1 MPYRGK
7 INKHIKY
14 CFNSHKIPLDLN
26 HPKINLHHLT
36 LNSRLKDCDSKYSKP
51 RALEIGAGTDE
62 SYAFKTK
69 IPVSYEPFFLDVESP
84 RQSIRKIGN
93 WIIGDAQYLPFRIG
107 VFDMVYAYHVIEHLE
122 LPEKFLLEAF
132 RILKKG
138 GKLELA
144 TPNFLSNNA
153 TLDLAHKHIFN
164 IFKILKMVRRVGF
177 QIKMD
182 AICGS
187 KIPKLLRIPL
197 HLILNLII
205 EELRITGIK
214 P

>member
-1 MPYRGK
+1 M
-7 INKHIKY
+7 
-14 CFNSHKIPLDLN
+14 
-26 HPKINLHHLT
+26 
-36 LNSRLKDCDSKYSKP
+36 
-51 RALEIGAGTDE
+51 ALEIGAGTNK
-62 SYAFKTK
+62 SYAFKTR
-69 IPVSYEPFFLDVESP
+69 IPVSYESFFLDTEP
-84 RQSIRKIGN
+84 PTQNIRKFGN

-107 VFDMVYAYHVIEHLE
+107 VFDMVYAYHVIEHLYK
-122 LPEKFLLEAF
+122 PEKFLVDAF
-132 RILKKG
+132 MILKKG

-153 TLDLAHKHIFN
+153 TRDLTHKHIFN
-164 IFKILKMVRRVGF
+164 IFKILKMVGKVGF

-187 KIPKLLRIPL
+187 KIPKPLRIPL
-197 HLILNLII
+197 HLIINLII